1 MMGKVIVLT
10 NLKGGVGKTTD
21 TDMMA
26 IVAAKKSLFNKKVLL
41 IDVDLQANTT
51 SNMTRTF
58 GTVEYPQS
66 FTKAVQSGTLTKA
79 IYHLTNNLDLIPG
92 SQGTHDL
99 NEWILDNSKTKRLRY
114 MFLKKMIDEIKDHYD
129 YIFFDVAPSTD
140 NSVDAITMTSDYIVA
155 VQEVKRFSMDGTSML
170 IDTYLQ
176 PMLNAFPDD
185 AHFQVAGILPT
196 MFQTKRKNQLE
207 NYQKTVDIY
216 GKDNVF
222 STIIKRHDRLEG
234 FGEQGISLN
243 DYEDR
248 RMFALFAD
256 LFTELEK
263 RIDSFEKYGDIVDFS
278 YTQKYYDPLTNK
290 TLLLG
295 KEIIPNG
302 LIE

>member
-1 MMGKVIVLT
+1 
-10 NLKGGVGKTTD
+10 
-21 TDMMA
+21 
-26 IVAAKKSLFNKKVLL
+26 
-41 IDVDLQANTT
+41 
-51 SNMTRTF
+51 MTRTF

-66 FTKAVQSGTLTKA
+66 FTKAVQSGTLNQA
-79 IYHLTNNLDLIPG
+79 IYHLTDNLDLIPG
-92 SQGTHDL
+92 SQGTYDL
-99 NEWILDNSKTKRLRY
+99 NEWILDNSKTKRSRY
-114 MFLKKMIDEIKDHYD
+114 MFLKKMIDEIKNNYD

-207 NYQKTVDIY
+207 NYQKTVDVY

-243 DYEDR
+243 DYEDC

-263 RIDSFEKYGDIVDFS
+263 RIASFEKYGDIVDFS

-290 TLLLG
+290 TLPLG
-295 KEIIPNG
+295 KEITPNG
-302 LIE
+302 SIE

>member
-1 MMGKVIVLT
+1 MGKVIVLT

>member
-1 MMGKVIVLT
+1 MGKVIVLT

-26 IVAAKKSLFNKKVLL
+26 ITAAKESLFNKKVLL
-41 IDVDLQANTT
+41 IDVDLQANST

-58 GTVEYPQS
+58 NREEYPQS
-66 FTKAVQSGTLTKA
+66 FTKAVEEGTFSNAITHLTK
-79 IYHLTNNLDLIPG
+79 NLDFVAG

-99 NEWILDNSKTKRLRY
+99 NEWILEHSKTKKERY
-114 MFLKKMIDEIKDHYD
+114 MFLKSMIDEIKDQYD

-140 NSVDAITMTSDYIVA
+140 NSVDAITMVSDYIVA
-155 VQEVKRFSMDGTSML
+155 VQEVKRFSMDGTRML

-185 AHFQVAGILPT
+185 AHFQVAGILPA
-196 MFQTKRKNQLE
+196 MFQTKRKNQE
-207 NYQKTVDIY
+207 RNYQKTVDLY
-216 GKDNVF
+216 GADNVF

-234 FGEQGISLN
+234 FGEVGISLR

-256 LFTELEK
+256 IFTELTY
-263 RIDSFEKYGDIVDFS
+263 RIDAFEKNGDISNFT
-278 YTQKYYDPLTNK
+278 YKQRYYDPLTNK
-290 TLLLG
+290 TLPLG
-295 KEIIPNG
+295 REIKPNG
-302 LIE
+302 IIK

>member
-1 MMGKVIVLT
+1 MGKVIVLT

-290 TLLLG
+290 TLPLG

>member
-1 MMGKVIVLT
+1 MGEIIVLT

-66 FTKAVQSGTLTKA
+66 FTKAVQSGTLNQA
-79 IYHLTNNLDLIPG
+79 IYHLTDNLDLIPG

-99 NEWILDNSKTKRLRY
+99 NEWILDNSKTKRSRY
-114 MFLKKMIDEIKDHYD
+114 MFLKKMIDEIKNNYD

-207 NYQKTVDIY
+207 NYQKTVDVY

-263 RIDSFEKYGDIVDFS
+263 RIASFEKYGDIVDFS

-290 TLLLG
+290 TLPLG
-295 KEIIPNG
+295 KEITPNG
-302 LIE
+302 SIE